1 MENTLSIKDYINQ
14 RKDNAFCESIAR
26 GLCEAT
32 KRAWDAGKFSTT
44 KIQPIV
50 KLGNGSSES
59 KSCDGTR
66 IDFRLT
72 SEVIT
77 TEYDKGYGTIE
88 HIKKQLEGD
97 SPKGINVDEIQ
108 KAMLLHN
115 QDWSTVT
122 KFYFKHLHEYLDLSG
137 VYLLS
142 RHISRARFDKYV
154 DYGTSTT
161 GKCSATES
169 LLYQPQSVDGEGV
182 ISLCLLVVSNRNF
195 NEFIKDLAAEDT
207 TEK

>member
-1 MENTLSIKDYINQ
+1 MENTLSIKDYISQ

-32 KRAWDAGKFSTT
+32 KRAWEAGKFSTT

-50 KLGNGSSES
+50 KLENGSAES
-59 KSCDGTR
+59 KSCDGNR
-66 IDFRLT
+66 IDFKLT

-88 HIKKQLEGD
+88 HIKQQLEGD

-108 KAMLLHN
+108 KAMLIHN
-115 QDWSTVT
+115 QDWNTVV

-154 DYGTSTT
+154 NYGTSTT
-161 GKCSATES
+161 GKCSAIES

-182 ISLCLLVVSNRNF
+182 ISVCLLVVSNKNF
-195 NEFIKDLAAEDT
+195 NEFIKDLTAEDT
-207 TEK
+207 TEE

>member
-44 KIQPIV
+44 KIKPIV
-50 KLGNGSSES
+50 KFENNSSES

-115 QDWSTVT
+115 QDWSTVN
-122 KFYFKHLHEYLDLSG
+122 KLYFKHLHEYLDLSG

-161 GKCSATES
+161 GKCSASES
-169 LLYQPQSVDGEGV
+169 ILCQPHSENGESE
-182 ISLCLLVVSNRNF
+182 ISLYLLVVSNKNF
-195 NEFIKDLAAEDT
+195 NEFIKDLTAENT

>member
-88 HIKKQLEGD
+88 HIKQQLEGD

-115 QDWSTVT
+115 QDWNTVI

-142 RHISRARFDKYV
+142 RHISRTRFDKYV
-154 DYGTSTT
+154 NYGTSTT
-161 GKCSATES
+161 DKCSAIES
-169 LLYQPQSVDGEGV
+169 VLYQPQSVDGEGV

-195 NEFIKDLAAEDT
+195 NEFIKDLTAEDT